1 MLHASPRIG
10 DGCRFPIRV
19 AEESL
24 NMPEFGSTG
33 PISPPR
39 SHGTPA
45 SCEAI
50 HGARIRSD
58 TLCGD
63 AERLARIDSI
73 RQQISEGSYLSEDRL
88 REAIRRAIDDLR
100 R

>member
-1 MLHASPRIG
+1 
-10 DGCRFPIRV
+10 
-19 AEESL
+19 
-24 NMPEFGSTG
+24 MPEFGSIG

-39 SHGTPA
+39 PHGTPA
-45 SCEAI
+45 SGEAI

-58 TLCGD
+58 AISSD
-63 AERLARIDSI
+63 AGRLARIDSI
-73 RQQISEGSYLSEDRL
+73 RRQISEGSYLSEDRL